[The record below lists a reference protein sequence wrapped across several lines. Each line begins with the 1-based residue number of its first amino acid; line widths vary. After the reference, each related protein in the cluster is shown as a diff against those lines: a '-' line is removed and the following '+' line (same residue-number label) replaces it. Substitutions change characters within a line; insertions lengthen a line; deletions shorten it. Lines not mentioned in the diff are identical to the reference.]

1 MKINNKT
8 KAVFAGIFIL
18 VAYSMLASEATDIK
32 WVVALL
38 DFISGLAVIGIA
50 AIMYPFFKVAG
61 KKMSLSYLLLKILEG
76 ALMIIA
82 GVLFLNNS
90 SQYFREWIYNGI
102 QSYTFISS
110 AFIFYYLLY
119 KTKLVPRYI
128 SIWGAVAIFAL
139 FTKTVLSFF
148 GLIIPVL
155 DIMLILIITN
165 EIFLA
170 IWLMVKGF
178 NLSELKN

>member
-1 MKINNKT
+1 
-8 KAVFAGIFIL
+8 
-18 VAYSMLASEATDIK
+18 
-32 WVVALL
+32 
-38 DFISGLAVIGIA
+38 
-50 AIMYPFFKVAG
+50 
-61 KKMSLSYLLLKILEG
+61 
-76 ALMIIA
+76 MIIA

-139 FTKTVLSFF
+139 FIKTILSFF
-148 GLIIPVL
+148 GLIFPIL

-170 IWLMVKGF
+170 VWLMVKGF